1 MRHAGRA
8 RCHAGVVNVAA
19 VSGLVAAVSALVA
32 PSAAHTIAAPNAGH
46 QVPAAAIFAAIA
58 AAGVIGIVGATL
70 LGRRAGRRSL
80 EQRLTALSTR
90 LSADTPGGEPAGI
103 EQALGHLEQ
112 VTDRAAEAVASASSD
127 AMRLRRALDTLPQ
140 GVIVCDENG
149 DVVFRNPRAAGLM
162 GGRHGDALA
171 AQAVVDLLADAWTS
185 GSAERTLDLYGPPRR
200 TLVVR
205 TQLIDDGRRTL
216 GVIAVIDDI
225 SERRRLEEIRRDF
238 VANVSHELRTP
249 IGALGLLAETLA
261 YEDDPAV
268 RQRLANRIQNETFR
282 VAKVIDDLLDLSRI
296 ESEGAS
302 HKEPTDL
309 ADLCHEVVE
318 EMASAAD
325 TARVELGFAIEDSGF
340 VIEADRR
347 QMRSAIA
354 NLIDNA
360 IKYSDKDSWVRV
372 GLRRA
377 EDGRIEISVADH
389 GIGIPQKDLERIF
402 ERFYRVDQ
410 ARSRQTGGT
419 GLGLSIVRHAVN
431 NHNGAVEVESR
442 EGAGTTFRILLPS
455 SDGDGQ

>member
-1 MRHAGRA
+1 MMPESSTPQTGSSLPEQ
-8 RCHAGVVNVAA
+8 N
-19 VSGLVAAVSALVA
+19 SGTYAQCLGSALD
-32 PSAAHTIAAPNAGH
+32 
-46 QVPAAAIFAAIA
+46 AISQAVFIHDR
-58 AAGVIGIVGATL
+58 T
-70 LGRRAGRRSL
+70 S
-80 EQRLTALSTR
+80 
-90 LSADTPGGEPAGI
+90 GEPIFENATARDLGMARHEEAGLMRAI
-103 EQALGHLEQ
+103 E
-112 VTDRAAEAVASASSD
+112 EAVAD
-127 AMRLRRALDTLPQ
+127 AL
-140 GVIVCDENG
+140 
-149 DVVFRNPRAAGLM
+149 
-162 GGRHGDALA
+162 GGRFKKH
-171 AQAVVDLLADAWTS
+171 TFS
-185 GSAERTLDLYGPPRR
+185 IFGPPRR
-200 TLVVR
+200 DFVIHTKPAGDTTAVVTVVEDLTVR
-205 TQLIDDGRRTL
+205 NQLD
-216 GVIAVIDDI
+216 A
-225 SERRRLEEIRRDF
+225 IRRDF

-318 EMASAAD
+318 QMASAAD

-372 GLRRA
+372 GLRRE